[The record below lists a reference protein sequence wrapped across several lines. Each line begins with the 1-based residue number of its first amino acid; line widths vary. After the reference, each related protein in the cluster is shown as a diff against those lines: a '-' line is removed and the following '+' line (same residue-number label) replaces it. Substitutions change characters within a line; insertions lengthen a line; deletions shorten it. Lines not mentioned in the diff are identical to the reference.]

1 MLSNDWHPIRC
12 TYLHTRANTHEGI
25 IVTIQYCIADNLKAW
40 DMTHMAQAK
49 AHMKERQGTAFDTHT
64 DGWRRREGALETDQ
78 KEVVVVVTRLWR
90 ALAHRQS

>member
-1 MLSNDWHPIRC
+1 MSGTRFGVHI
-12 TYLHTRANTHEGI
+12 HTRKHTWGDNS
-25 IVTIQYCIADNLKAW
+25 IADNLKAG